1 MKALNKTELEPGTV
15 ADPASVRVLLVDDQ
29 MIIAEAVR
37 RLLQGQADIGFHWIA
52 KGGDAVR
59 TALEWKPTV
68 ILQDLVM
75 PDIDGF
81 EVVRELRRHEDLQH
95 IPVLVLTTTEDPRAK
110 AEGFAAGA
118 NDYLVKLPDRLEL
131 LARLRYHSAAYVRLL
146 ERNAAFWALRESERK
161 LAEANVRLQHL
172 AEIDGLTGLANR
184 RCFDEVLTTEWRRA
198 QRTGHPVSLMMCDI
212 DFFKLYNDGYGHMA
226 GDECLKKVAAEIG
239 IGARRPGDLAAR
251 FGGEEFV
258 LVLPNT
264 EAEGALAIAEACRR
278 RVEALA
284 MPNGD
289 ERDVTLSIGV
299 ASVVPAASMTP
310 AELIESADR
319 ALYEAKKGGRNRAV
333 LGTP

>member
-1 MKALNKTELEPGTV
+1 MNALQETEPQPGPV

-29 MIIAEAVR
+29 TIIAEAVR
-37 RLLQGQADIGFHWIA
+37 RLLQGQADISFHWIA

-59 TALEWKPTV
+59 TAREWQPTV

-95 IPVLVLTTTEDPRAK
+95 IPVIVLTTTEDPHAK

-131 LARLRYHSAAYVRLL
+131 LARLRYHSVAYVRLL
-146 ERNAAFWALRESERK
+146 ERNAAFHALRESERK
-161 LAEANVRLQHL
+161 LAEANVQLQQL
-172 AEIDGLTGLANR
+172 AEIDGLTALANR
-184 RCFDEVLTTEWRRA
+184 RRFDAVLTDEWQRA
-198 QRTGHPVSLMMCDI
+198 QRTEHPLSLAMCDI

-226 GDECLKKVAAEIG
+226 GDECLKRVATEIG
-239 IGARRPGDLAAR
+239 ASARRPGDLAAR

-264 EAEGALAIAEACRR
+264 DAASALAIAEACRQR
-278 RVEALA
+278 IEALA
-284 MPNGD
+284 MPNQND
-289 ERDVTLSIGV
+289 RNVTLSIGIT
-299 ASVVPAASMTP
+299 SIVPAADTTP
-310 AELIESADR
+310 AGLIESADR
-319 ALYEAKKGGRNRAV
+319 ALYEAKRGGRNRVV